1 MPAVVM
7 PAVFEKLFIPNLF
20 INSFLIAEKVDSKTI
35 HTTLPHNC
43 ILSYSLI
50 NLYIPFLIPIKKP
63 QNQVGCEQPT
73 AFTIFG

>member
-1 MPAVVM
+1 MSAIAPLA
-7 PAVFEKLFIPNLF
+7 ARLSNSLTQHQRKIPKQYTF
-20 INSFLIAEKVDSKTI
+20 P
-35 HTTLPHNC
+35 PHNC